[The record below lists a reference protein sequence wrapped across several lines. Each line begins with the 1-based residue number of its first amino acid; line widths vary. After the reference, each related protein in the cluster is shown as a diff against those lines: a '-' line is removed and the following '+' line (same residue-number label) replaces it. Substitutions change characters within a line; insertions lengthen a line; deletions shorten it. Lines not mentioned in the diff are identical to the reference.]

1 MDNKSVDLLLRSISV
16 RVNDINCLMLLDTGA
31 NQTMLSREFCKKH
44 SLTGKS
50 YRIAPKNTNIED
62 TADLRHLR
70 GQLSVGSV
78 TFDNF
83 KFLELGSQQICPFKT
98 GTPLAGILGT
108 DFLNRFNYSL
118 NLLDGLL
125 ELGVTERHADV
136 ERNRVPMTIRN
147 NNLYIDLDI
156 HNRPFEFLL
165 DTGRDAPSIAEKN
178 LTSLRG
184 ETSSANRTW
193 WDINRLHKETAKLL
207 KLTSVRW
214 GSFSYK
220 GVTLQA
226 WGDVNILSASML
238 RPLIM
243 TIYPSRKYMTL
254 AENPNYTSVRTNA
267 TIPSERNPPASES
280 AF

>member
-1 MDNKSVDLLLRSISV
+1 L
-16 RVNDINCLMLLDTGA
+16 
-31 NQTMLSREFCKKH
+31 Q
-44 SLTGKS
+44 
-50 YRIAPKNTNIED
+50 
-62 TADLRHLR
+62 HLR
-70 GQLSVGSV
+70 GQLSVGRV
-78 TFDNF
+78 RFDNF
-83 KFLELGSQQICPFKT
+83 QFLELSSQQICPLKT

-108 DFLNRFNYSL
+108 DFLNRFNYRI
-118 NLLDGLL
+118 NLLDGFLT
-125 ELGVTERHADV
+125 LGVAERPADV
-136 ERNRVPMTIRN
+136 ERNRVHMTIRN
-147 NNLYIDLDI
+147 NCLYVDLDVQ
-156 HNRPFEFLL
+156 NRPLEFLL
-165 DTGRDAPSIAEKN
+165 DTGRNAPLIAEKH

-193 WDINRLHKETAKLL
+193 WDINGLHKETARLL
-207 KLTSVRW
+207 RLTSVRW